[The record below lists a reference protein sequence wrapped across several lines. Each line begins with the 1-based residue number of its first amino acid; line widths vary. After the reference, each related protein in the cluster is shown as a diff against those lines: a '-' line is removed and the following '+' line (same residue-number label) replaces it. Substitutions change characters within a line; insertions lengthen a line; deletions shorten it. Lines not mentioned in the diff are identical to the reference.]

1 VHHTDLLLLAV
12 IASVGGLIVLAQFAR
27 VPYPILLVV
36 GGLVLGLLPGVPHVR
51 LNPNVV
57 FLGVLPPLVYA
68 AAFFSSLRDLR
79 NNIRPISLLSVGLV
93 LATMAGVAVVA
104 HAAIHGMSW
113 PAAFVLGA
121 IVSPTDAV
129 AATVIAQRLSVPRRI
144 VTIIEGESLVN
155 DSTALVAYRF
165 AVAAVASGTFSLA
178 HAGLRFVINVGA
190 GAAIGL
196 AVGFLV
202 VELRRRIDNP
212 QTELVVSLVTPY
224 LAYLPAEA
232 AGVSGVLAAVTA
244 GVYLGWRSP
253 ELISPN
259 TRIRTFAVWETLVFL
274 INSFLFV
281 LIGLQL
287 RPVLDS
293 LSGESTA
300 TLIRYAVIVSV
311 TVIVVRIVFV
321 PVLGYVPRLLFR
333 SIRERDPYPPW
344 QWPAVI
350 GWAGMRGAV
359 TLAAA
364 LALPFKTDSGAPFP
378 ERDLIIFLSFAVLF
392 ATLVL
397 QGLSL
402 PLLIRKL
409 GLREDTSEAAEENKA
424 RLKAAQ
430 AAIARIDELAE
441 EDWVREDT
449 AERLRR
455 AYEYRLNRFRAR
467 FDDGDDGGYEERSAQ
482 YQRLVREALE
492 AQRRKIIEMR
502 NQGIVND
509 EVMHRIERDLDLEDN
524 RLEI

>member
-1 VHHTDLLLLAV
+1 
-12 IASVGGLIVLAQFAR
+12 LIVLAQFAR

-79 NNIRPISLLSVGLV
+79 NNIRPISLLAVGLV
-93 LATMAGVAVVA
+93 LATMAGVALVA
-104 HAAIHGMSW
+104 HAAIRGMSW

-364 LALPFKTDSGAPFP
+364 LALPFNTDSGAPFP

-455 AYEYRLNRFRAR
+455 AYEYRLNRFSAR
-467 FDDGDDGGYEERSAQ
+467 FDDGDDGDYEERSAQ

-492 AQRRKIIEMR
+492 AQRRKIIELR
-502 NQGIVND
+502 NQGVVND